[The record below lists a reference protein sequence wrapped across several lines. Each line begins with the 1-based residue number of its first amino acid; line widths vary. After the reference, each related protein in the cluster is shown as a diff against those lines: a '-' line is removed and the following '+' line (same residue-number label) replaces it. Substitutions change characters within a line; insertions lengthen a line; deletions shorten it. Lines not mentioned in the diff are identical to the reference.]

1 MHAKNDSRASISCGI
16 KPLAEKSESEQPL
29 TDAEIAERMDK
40 AIRRS
45 FTMPPGK
52 KPAPK
57 RKPKASPSAKPET
70 PSS

>member
-1 MHAKNDSRASISCGI
+1 MRKA
-16 KPLAEKSESEQPL
+16 ESEQPV

-52 KPAPK
+52 KPATK
-57 RKPKASPSAKPET
+57 RKPVKNRPRIVRNDVWANPRRKRSTAAD
-70 PSS
+70 

>member
-1 MHAKNDSRASISCGI
+1 MHAKSDSGALNACGI
-16 KPLAEKSESEQPL
+16 SRLTRKAESEQPV

-52 KPAPK
+52 KPATK
-57 RKPKASPSAKPET
+57 RKPVKNRPRIVRPE
-70 PSS
+70 